1 MWRCAHFGHVLTCAS
16 GKKLG
21 TAHRQIARAVMMI
34 ASAFHRVKYNIE
46 ITRQIRGM
54 IAWTT

>member
-1 MWRCAHFGHVLTCAS
+1 LTRAS

-21 TAHRQIARAVMMI
+21 TAQRHTTSAVRMI

-46 ITRQIRGM
+46 LARQKIQK
-54 IAWTT
+54 IALSKKR